1 MATTDANHTMDL
13 GTQSRQLY
21 RGNNPV
27 LMLVAG
33 LCCIAAGI
41 VKLVQC
47 SRQNQDDGN
56 SENSTVHGYEIARR
70 AMIGLSFGT
79 AGLSLIWKA
88 YQLIIVGLI
97 FIGYIQ
103 ENGLQ
108 DISEIEISFIMMF
121 PIIVVIVEEIET
133 PVDFPLRRTPAHW
146 DLTILDLDRSL

>member
-21 RGNNPV
+21 PGNNPV

-33 LCCIAAGI
+33 LSCIAAGI

-47 SRQNQDDGN
+47 GRQNQDDGN

-70 AMIGLSFGT
+70 AMIGLNFAK

-88 YQLIIVGLI
+88 YKLLICAFCIILY
-97 FIGYIQ
+97 F
-103 ENGLQ
+103 L
-108 DISEIEISFIMMF
+108 ML
-121 PIIVVIVEEIET
+121 PIIVV
-133 PVDFPLRRTPAHW
+133 DFINDFHKRNRN
-146 DLTILDLDRSL
+146 